1 MPSMKRPT
9 YTEETIHALV
19 RRFDDAPPA
28 PKAPEPL
35 GAPALV
41 RKLAPK
47 LREMT
52 RKGYSWQAIAGMMAE
67 DGVTIAPNVLRK
79 YVSEAAPQA
88 KSKKKTKGGPRTLHA
103 RPDARPS
110 AAPTDAQ
117 APSVARTEELAAS
130 DDAWDELQPVEETDL
145 PPERAPSGALPRA
158 ASVKPVQEPRKVPS
172 SLLGGTSTFRIRPDT
187 ENL

>member
-1 MPSMKRPT
+1 MPSMKRRT
-9 YTEETIHALV
+9 YTEETLHALV

-28 PKAPEPL
+28 PKPPQEL

-41 RKLAPK
+41 RALLPK

-79 YVSEAAPQA
+79 YASEAAPQA
-88 KSKKKTKGGPRTLHA
+88 KTKKKTKAGPKPLHL
-103 RPDARPS
+103 RPS
-110 AAPTDAQ
+110 AAPTADQ
-117 APSVARTEELAAS
+117 APDVAGADDVAAP
-130 DDAWDELQPVEETDL
+130 DDAWDELEPVEETELAPD
-145 PPERAPSGALPRA
+145 RAPSEMLLRVP
-158 ASVKPVQEPRKVPS
+158 SLTPSHEPRTVPS
-172 SLLGGTSTFRIRPDT
+172 ASLGASSAFRIRPDA